1 MRRAT
6 VCVFGLLALAV
17 LASNVPAQI
26 YRWVDD
32 KGTVHFTD
40 DRPANES
47 GVEEAVEADARRTPM
62 VRGGPEWQVD
72 TPTPD
77 FYEGAQ
83 PRDDR
88 YYYDD
93 DYDYDYDGPRDYP
106 PLQGDTII
114 QVYEPQPEWFDGG
127 GDSHRRKHRHD
138 DGGHDGRRREGRDRY
153 RDRETGPPVSAP
165 PPRVDA
171 PPVVAPHQPRAS
183 SRAIPR
189 RR

>member
-6 VCVFGLLALAV
+6 VCVVGLLIFGLF
-17 LASNVPAQI
+17 ASNVPAQI

-40 DRPANES
+40 DRPSNQS
-47 GVEEAVEADARRTPM
+47 GVKEAVEAGARRTPM

-77 FYEGAQ
+77 FYERAQ

-88 YYYDD
+88 YYDDGYD
-93 DYDYDYDGPRDYP
+93 DYDEPRDYP

-127 GDSHRRKHRHD
+127 GDSHRRERRHD
-138 DGGHDGRRREGRDRY
+138 DRRREGRDRH
-153 RDRETGPPVSAP
+153 RDHDMSPPVAPP

-171 PPVVAPHQPRAS
+171 PAAVAPYQPRAS
-183 SRAIPR
+183 SRAIPLR
-189 RR
+189 R